1 MNNKYILHFAAF
13 VCPLCVISFY
23 LEGMPLSVSVVGSKN
38 IPRTIEIG
46 NVSQPSNVLLIEAPE
61 LDFSSGASSLE
72 DNSLCLRQWQ

>member
-1 MNNKYILHFAAF
+1 MEMNNKYILHFAAF

-46 NVSQPSNVLLIEAPE
+46 NA
-61 LDFSSGASSLE
+61 FSAIKCPA
-72 DNSLCLRQWQ
+72 D